1 MRSLVNWGFGIAILQ
16 KADVVQKSLLKRR
29 FRYLIISGMYL
40 RRHGKNVDGEEYG
53 YWSLVE
59 SVRTARGPR
68 QRIVATIGKL
78 PDFDKEER
86 LGWEDIGLLLSGKSR
101 QDSLFEK
108 REEAPAWAT
117 VDINRVSVERLRSF
131 GDIYLALLL
140 WHRLGFSGFCRE
152 QMPEGREA
160 IPWSMMAC
168 ILSVARFCAPSSE
181 LQIAESWYDKTAL
194 EDLLGV
200 PADRINDDRLYRA
213 LDALLP
219 HKDALCRHLQDRYG
233 ELFGE
238 TFDFLFYDITSTY
251 FEGTAHGN
259 PQAKR
264 GYSRDNRPDCPQV
277 CIGLVTSKEGLP
289 LAFEVFDGNRPD
301 VTTTEEMVEIMES
314 KYGKANRIW
323 VMDRGMVS
331 EDNIEFMQERGA
343 RYIVGT
349 PKSMLKKFEQELLEK
364 DWEAVRPGVEVK
376 ICSSPEGKDESF
388 VLCRSEGR
396 KDKETAILNRFV
408 VRLEAGLNKLK
419 EQADLGRLRDMQRAE
434 RRIGRLLERNSR
446 AASLF
451 DVTVTETGTG
461 KDIRLSVKTT
471 KNEDRYQWAL
481 QSGGNYMSRTNWKE
495 ADPKTIWKRYIELT
509 EVEDA
514 FRTEKHDLGMRPIY
528 HHKKD
533 RTQAHILV
541 CFLSLAMWRTLQQ
554 WMKASGLGTAPRK
567 LIEEMREVRSLD
579 VLLPAKDK
587 TIKLRV
593 VSTAPKELKVL
604 LQRMKIQLPNRPKI
618 IENTENVVQ
627 KTA

>member
-1 MRSLVNWGFGIAILQ
+1 
-16 KADVVQKSLLKRR
+16 
-29 FRYLIISGMYL
+29 MYL
-40 RRHGKNVDGEEYG
+40 RRHDKKSDGEDYE

-78 PDFDKEER
+78 PGLDKEER
-86 LGWEDIGLLLSGKSR
+86 IGWEEIGRILSGKP
-101 QDSLFEK
+101 QHHDNLFGK
-108 REEAPAWAT
+108 TEEPPSWAT
-117 VDINRVSVERLRSF
+117 VDINRVSVERLRNF

-140 WHRLGFSGFCRE
+140 WHRLGFAEFCKE
-152 QMPEGREA
+152 HMPDGREA
-160 IPWSMMAC
+160 IPWSVMAC

-200 PADRINDDRLYRA
+200 PTDKVNDDRLYRS

-219 HKDALCRHLQDRYG
+219 HKEALCMHLQNRYG

-251 FEGTAHGN
+251 FEGMAVGN
-259 PQAKR
+259 AQAKR
-264 GYSRDNRPDCPQV
+264 GYSRDSRPGCPQV
-277 CIGLVTSKEGLP
+277 CIGLVTSREGLP
-289 LAFEVFDGNRPD
+289 LAFEVFDGNRTD
-301 VTTTEEMVEIMES
+301 VTTTEEMVVIMED

-323 VMDRGMVS
+323 VMDRGMIS
-331 EDNIEFMQERGA
+331 EENIEFMQERGA
-343 RYIVGT
+343 RYLVGT
-349 PKSMLKKFEQELLEK
+349 PKSMLRKFEQELLAK
-364 DWEAVRPGVEVK
+364 DWEEVHPGVEVK
-376 ICSSPEGKDESF
+376 KCASPEGKDETF

-396 KDKETAILNRFV
+396 KDKETAILNRFI
-408 VRLEAGLNKLK
+408 VRLEAGLNNLK
-419 EQADLGRLRDMQRAE
+419 EQAKQGRLRDQKKAE

-451 DVTVTETGTG
+451 DVTVTETGIG
-461 KDIRLSVKTT
+461 KDRHLEIDIRR
-471 KNEDRYQWAL
+471 NEDRYQWAL
-481 QSGGNYMSRTNWKE
+481 QSGGSYILRTNWKE
-495 ADPKTIWKRYIELT
+495 SDPKTIWKRYIQLT

-528 HHKKD
+528 HRKQD

-587 TIKLRV
+587 TIRLRV
-593 VSTAPKELKVL
+593 VSTPAKELKVL
-604 LQRMKIQLPNRPKI
+604 LQRMKISLPNRPKI
-618 IENTENVVQ
+618 IENVVQ